1 VQDPSQTGTQ
11 PVRAAKKVAPKRSSD
26 RQLILILMLGIAMGI
41 VISAMVGLGLASMGL
56 IVPGGERACAPTAE
70 GTAAICPP
78 TAAMFPVCPTCQPLP
93 PSATPEPPT
102 GTPDAAATA
111 DAEAAAQ
118 ATNQAIATATA
129 ACEAFRFQFP
139 GTPCP

>member
-1 VQDPSQTGTQ
+1 MQDPSQTGTQ
-11 PVRAAKKVAPKRSSD
+11 PVRAAKKAAPRGSND
-26 RQLILILMLGIAMGI
+26 RQLVMILLLGVAMGI
-41 VISAMVGLGLASMGL
+41 VISAMVGLGLASLGL
-56 IVPGGERACAPTAE
+56 IVPGGEGACAPTAE
-70 GTAAICPP
+70 GAAAVCPP

-111 DAEAAAQ
+111 DSEAAAQ
-118 ATNQAIATATA
+118 ATNQAFATATA
-129 ACEAFRFQFP
+129 ACNAFRSQFP